1 MEDVSHFIEI
11 LMKALLLV
19 ALIAI
24 ALAQNGCCD
33 NNILSIVGAGRVSV
47 DPDIGVFTVSANAFG
62 KTSAIALSK
71 VNGIIA
77 QVSAILSGRGIPAAN
92 YTTQGLNLSPQYN
105 YTDTGI
111 AILIGQQAYLS
122 LSVTLG
128 NLNVNKQLV
137 GQIFS
142 ALSAVNNIS
151 LSSLTFS
158 NSNTDV
164 AYRLARKSAV
174 SDALAKAKQ
183 YSTLACKKLGNVK
196 KIVDQNIE
204 YYTPYYSDFSLYSM
218 KVQSLQV
225 PYGQVT
231 VSASVQINWNLSY

>member
-1 MEDVSHFIEI
+1 
-11 LMKALLLV
+11 MKVLLLLALLAV
-19 ALIAI
+19 SF
-24 ALAQNGCCD
+24 AQNGCCD
-33 NNILSIVGAGRVSV
+33 NNIVSIAGAGRVSV
-47 DPDIGVFTVSANAFG
+47 DPDIGQFTVSANAFG

-77 QVSAILSGRGIPAAN
+77 QVSAILTARGLPSAN
-92 YTTQGLNLSPQYN
+92 FTTQGLNLSPQYN
-105 YTDTGI
+105 YTDSGV

-158 NSNTDV
+158 NSNTDI
-164 AYRLARKSAV
+164 AYRLARRAAV
-174 SDALAKAKQ
+174 SDAVAKAKQ

-196 KIVDQNIE
+196 KIIDQNIE
-204 YYTPYYSDFSLYSM
+204 YYTPYYSDFSLYSF
-218 KVQSLQV
+218 KAQSLQV
-225 PYGQVT
+225 PYGQVSI
-231 VSASVQINWNLSY
+231 SASVQINWNLLN

>member
-1 MEDVSHFIEI
+1 
-11 LMKALLLV
+11 MKALLLL
-19 ALIAI
+19 ALL
-24 ALAQNGCCD
+24 ALASAQNNCCD
-33 NNILSIVGAGRVSV
+33 NNVVSIVGAGRVSV
-47 DPDIGVFTVSANAFG
+47 DPDIGEFTVSANAFG

-71 VNGIIA
+71 VNGLIA
-77 QVSAILSGRGIPAAN
+77 QVSAILAGRGLPASN

-105 YTDTGI
+105 YTDTGV

-128 NLNVNKQLV
+128 NLNVNRQLV

-158 NSNTDV
+158 NSNKDT
-164 AYRLARKSAV
+164 AYRLARKAAV

-183 YSTLACKKLGNVK
+183 YSTLACKRLGSVK
-196 KIVDQNIE
+196 KIIDQNVE
-204 YYTPYYSDFSLYSM
+204 YYTPYYSDFSLYSL
-218 KVQSLQV
+218 KAQSLQV
-225 PYGQVT
+225 PYGQVS
-231 VSASVQINWNLSY
+231 VSANVQINWNLSF